1 MGCRGSYAWD
11 VKSEFQRVSP
21 RILDVVWGR
30 TEVESV
36 GVVKDVKLWPGGG
49 REWDWSETGTQHV
62 PGILPNDVQE
72 LVDHGAEVVVLSRGM
87 ELRLKT
93 ALETLDLLRRLSVE
107 VHVAETKDAV
117 DLYNRLAESRPAGC
131 LIHSTC

>member
-1 MGCRGSYAWD
+1 VRT
-11 VKSEFQRVSP
+11 EFQRVSP
-21 RILDVVWGR
+21 RILDVAFGR
-30 TEVESV
+30 TEVEGV
-36 GVVKDVKLWPGGG
+36 GLVKDVKLWPGGG
-49 REWDWSETGTQHV
+49 REWDWSETGTRHV

-87 ELRLKT
+87 ELRLQT
-93 ALETLDLLRRLSVE
+93 APETLVLLVRLSVE

-117 DLYNRLAESRPAGC
+117 DLYNRLGESRAAGC